1 MRSNGPIS
9 PDRSA
14 SPTAS
19 AGRWSADLARRI
31 VKVPDIGEGTTE
43 AEIVAWLVK
52 IGDTVTEEDPL
63 AEVMTDK
70 ATVEIPSPVAG
81 TVVALNG
88 KVGEKLAVGS
98 DLVVL
103 ETEAGEAAPPPPP
116 PPPPIADAMGPPPP
130 RDRGGGLRVPAKK
143 SPSRI
148 GGEGAERSAGG
159 EGAKPLAA

>member
-81 TVVALNG
+81 TIVALNG
-88 KVGEKLAVGS
+88 KVGEKLPVGS

-103 ETEAGEAAPPPPP
+103 ETEAAEGVSHPHP
-116 PPPPIADAMGPPPP
+116 
-130 RDRGGGLRVPAKK
+130 PAKTL
-143 SPSRI
+143 SR
-148 GGEGAERSAGG
+148 
-159 EGAKPLAA
+159 